1 MNESCHTYKSFSTV
15 SPLLN
20 LLFTITIEN
29 RFWRNVTKFPEAKS
43 SSLLGWLNSG
53 REQLMKFLKSQFG
66 TKFAVY
72 NDYRADL
79 GKHLHSVRLLVRWV
93 QIENNL
99 QRFSEISF
107 TVMLLGKCSSE
118 RNCEN
123 LYLLNLDAQ
132 TQFRSCPVCV
142 CARVC
147 VCV

>member
-1 MNESCHTYKSFSTV
+1 
-15 SPLLN
+15 
-20 LLFTITIEN
+20 
-29 RFWRNVTKFPEAKS
+29 
-43 SSLLGWLNSG
+43 
-53 REQLMKFLKSQFG
+53 MKFLKSQFG

-72 NDYRADL
+72 NDYGADL

-107 TVMLLGKCSSE
+107 TVMLLGNCSSE
-118 RNCEN
+118 LNCEI
-123 LYLLNLDAQ
+123 LYLLNLDAL